1 LQCSAFFV
9 SLQQLTNYN
18 VSAIWILNAILL
30 VVLLCGLLFLFT
42 YRKSQLKSYD
52 EEQLQNERLG
62 TILESGEVT
71 LWTYDVNARI
81 FTRYNKDMS
90 YSTETL
96 KEMESRMTPE
106 DFSKLMAAMS
116 KVRNRVEERSSYIQS
131 VSRQYDNRESEMI
144 ITPLVSENGEITKL
158 MAVQHDLTKE
168 RRQLFLLDDSNK
180 RFQAIFDE
188 SPFDLYIYDRD
199 RNYVR
204 SNNQAKATFAG
215 RKGLPFPDKPH
226 NLNDNPYLKD
236 IDLDDHEPHHMVTRI
251 AFDDE
256 GECTYGYAVSTDRR
270 QRMYYETTLIPIY
283 DDKGEVAY
291 TVIRGIDVTDL
302 GLGYHNMKDDNARLN
317 EATATTMELVK
328 KIDYVL
334 QNMEMQILC
343 FYPDTR
349 QMVFYK
355 SMGVVQHILDEIQLF
370 TQAKPDTYPHFI
382 RELQV
387 VNKRLDQ
394 PIRFHIHSIYQ
405 NKDGS
410 ERYLNCT
417 MNPVFRDKKDGSGKE
432 VDYYFGAMTN
442 DSQMVMTTMKLEE
455 EKKRAEESET
465 IKDAFLKNMSY
476 EIRSP
481 LTNVVGFT
489 ELLGQEHS
497 PEDEKM
503 FVAQI
508 KTNTDKLLT
517 LVNEVLLLSRL
528 DANMEP
534 INAEETNVP
543 EAYDKWITEAW
554 EKYGR
559 DDLTY
564 DFDSPYEELV
574 AVLDAHKI
582 DMLMDQL
589 LINAI
594 TYTHNGNIHLHYEY
608 VGGAMVL
615 SVSDTGSGMSQEML
629 DRIMER
635 FARGENKSGT
645 GLGLPI
651 CQALVKLMGGNMNIQ
666 STLGKGTTV
675 WVTVPCNVLRMK
687 KKEKIY
693 V

>member
-1 LQCSAFFV
+1 M
-9 SLQQLTNYN
+9 
-18 VSAIWILNAILL
+18 SAIWILNVILL
-30 VVLLCGLLFLFT
+30 VLLLCG
-42 YRKSQLKSYD
+42 QLVIYFYKRGTQRSY
-52 EEQLQNERLG
+52 EEETLQNERLG
-62 TILESGEVT
+62 TILESGEIV
-71 LWTYDVNARI
+71 LWTYDVNGRF
-81 FTRYNKDMS
+81 FTRYNPDMT
-90 YSTETL
+90 YVTETL
-96 KEMESRMTPE
+96 KEMEARLNPD
-106 DFSKLMAAMS
+106 DFSNLMACMS
-116 KVRNRVEERSSYIQS
+116 KVRNRVEEQATYVQS
-131 VSRQYDNRESEMI
+131 GSTKYVNRESEI
-144 ITPLVSENGEITKL
+144 TVTPLVSENGEITKL

-168 RRQLFLLDDSNK
+168 KRQLMELDDSNK
-180 RFQAIFDE
+180 RFQAIFDL

-199 RNYVR
+199 GNFVR
-204 SNNQAKATFAG
+204 SNSQAKATFAG
-215 RKGLPFPDKPH
+215 RKTNPFPDEPH
-226 NLNDNPYLKD
+226 NLHDNSYLCD
-236 IDLDDHEPHHMVTRI
+236 IDLSDHEPHHMVTRI
-251 AFDDE
+251 AFNDDN
-256 GECTYGYAVSTDRR
+256 ECTFGYAVSANHK
-270 QRMYYETTLIPIY
+270 QRMYYETTIIPIY
-283 DDKGEVAY
+283 DDNGDVAY

-302 GLGYHNMKDDNARLN
+302 GLGYHNMKADNARLN
-317 EATATTMELVK
+317 EATAIIMELVK

-334 QNMEMQILC
+334 LNLEMQLLC
-343 FYPDTR
+343 FFPDTR

-355 SMGVVQHILDEIQLF
+355 SMGVVQHVLDEIQLF

-394 PIRFHIHSIYQ
+394 PIRFHIHSIYP
-405 NKDGS
+405 NKDGG

-417 MNPVFRDKKDGSGKE
+417 MNPVFRLKKDGSGERE

-442 DSQMVMTTMKLEE
+442 DTQMVMTTMKLEE

-503 FVAQI
+503 FVEQI

-534 INAEETNVP
+534 LNVEDTNVP
-543 EAYDKWITEAW
+543 EAFNNWLVEAK

-559 DDLTY
+559 DDVTIEL
-564 DFDSPYEELV
+564 DSPYEELI
-574 AVLDAHKI
+574 ARLDARKI
-582 DMLMDQL
+582 DMVMDQI
-589 LINAI
+589 LINAV
-594 TYTHNGNIHLHYEY
+594 TYTHNGSVHMHYEY
-608 VGGAMVL
+608 VGGAIVL
-615 SVSDTGSGMSQEML
+615 TTTDTGTGMDKETL
-629 DRIMER
+629 DQIMER
-635 FARGENKSGT
+635 FSRGSNKSGT

-651 CQALVKLMGGNMNIQ
+651 CQALMKLMGGNINIQ
-666 STLGKGTTV
+666 SAPGKGTTV
-675 WVTVPCNVLRMK
+675 WISVPCNVLSMK